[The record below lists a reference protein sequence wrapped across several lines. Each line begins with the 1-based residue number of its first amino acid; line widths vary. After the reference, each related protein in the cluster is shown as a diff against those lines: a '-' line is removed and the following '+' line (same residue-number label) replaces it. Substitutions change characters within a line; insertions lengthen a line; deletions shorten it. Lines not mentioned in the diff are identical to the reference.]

1 MMSMYGFEPRTAV
14 HLDSGDPSDRNAFT
28 LQGRTRLILG
38 AMLAVVSIYG
48 VLHTFDPVALSVVQM
63 FFLLTTVA
71 GVALATLWRE

>member
-14 HLDSGDPSDRNAFT
+14 HLDQGALPNRNAFA
-28 LQGRTRLILG
+28 LQGLTRLVVGTL
-38 AMLAVVSIYG
+38 LAVVSIYG